1 YSPSDTLLLRRQPSR
16 WLGALLIL
24 LTLIGCVALDQ
35 SAMPALPA
43 LVCGLLLWLHCLW
56 IWPRQVSLRH
66 ADSVTGLR
74 FDQEGLHVLRGGGSE
89 VRARLRAETFVSA
102 LLAVVRLREPGRL
115 LPGSVI
121 LPADAVTEDSLRRL
135 RLRLRFSR

>member
-1 YSPSDTLLLRRQPSR
+1 MYSPSDTLLLRRQPSR

-24 LTLIGCVALDQ
+24 LTLLGCVALYQ

-43 LVCGLLLWLHCLW
+43 LVCGLLLWFHCLW

-74 FDQEGLHVLRGGGSE
+74 FDQEGWHVLRRDGSE
-89 VRARLRAETFVSA
+89 AGARLQADTFVSA
-102 LLAVVRLREPGRL
+102 LLTVRSE
-115 LPGSVI
+115 
-121 LPADAVTEDSLRRL
+121 ERRVGKDC
-135 RLRLRFSR
+135 RA